1 MLAKIMVL
9 SWRSIWRNTRR
20 TLITAL
26 AVGFGLASL
35 LFSEGLMKGMESHMI
50 NATTD
55 PWMGDAQIHRE
66 GFTETGRIQLT
77 VNRGDSITSML
88 SSDTTAEAFTPRVIA
103 PASLSSARELKPIT
117 LMGVEVST
125 DPEVTMLENAV
136 DSGAYLS
143 GDSMEII
150 VGRKLSEDLEV
161 ELGDVLVITAAQSD
175 SGLSSRMFRLSG
187 ICSFGSDKLDR
198 YSAFVNIE
206 AARHLLGM
214 ERGCHELAVRMEDPL
229 MATDDSLPFFR
240 RYSIFGNLARGWP
253 DLAPQ
258 IDTMRN
264 MIDISML
271 ILSVILFGLVVF
283 GIVNSLFM
291 SVYERMF
298 ELGIM
303 KAVGTSP
310 STLFFMV
317 VMEAFWLGVIS
328 MAAGIILG
336 AASVWITSRTGI
348 SFGEIQFSGVT
359 FSRPIYP
366 ELTVACAW
374 IYPVFTLLL
383 TAFAGIF
390 PGIHAAGQNPAESM
404 RRSL

>member
-1 MLAKIMVL
+1 MLAKILVL

-35 LFSEGLMKGMESHMI
+35 LFTEGLMKGMESHMI

-66 GFTETGRIQLT
+66 GFTETGKIQLS
-77 VNRGDSITSML
+77 VNSGDSIITML
-88 SSDTTAEAFTPRVIA
+88 SSDTAAVAYTPRVIA
-103 PASLSSARELKPIT
+103 PASLSSARELKPVT
-117 LMGVEVST
+117 LMGVDVGT
-125 DPEVTMLENAV
+125 DSGVTML
-136 DSGAYLS
+136 DSAIDTGAYLS

-150 VGRKLSEDLEV
+150 LGCELSEDLKAD
-161 ELGDVLVITAAQSD
+161 LGDVLVITAAQVD

-187 ICSFGSDKLDR
+187 ICSFGSEKLDR
-198 YSAFVNIE
+198 YSAFVNIQ
-206 AARHLLGM
+206 AARGLLGM
-214 ERGCHELAVRMEDPL
+214 GQVYHELAVRMEDPL
-229 MATDDSLPFFR
+229 MASDGSLPFFR
-240 RYSIFGNLARGWP
+240 RYSIFGNVARGWP
-253 DLAPQ
+253 ELAPQ

-271 ILSVILFGLVVF
+271 ILSAILFGLVVF

-303 KAVGTSP
+303 KAVGTRP
-310 STLFFMV
+310 ATLFFMV
-317 VMEAFWLGVIS
+317 IMEAFWLGVIS
-328 MAAGIILG
+328 MAAGILMG
-336 AASVWITSRTGI
+336 ALSVWVTSRTGI
-348 SFGEIQFSGVT
+348 SFGDIEFSGIT
-359 FSRPIYP
+359 FNRPIYP
-366 ELTVACAW
+366 ELTAASGW

-383 TAFAGIF
+383 TAFAGVF